1 MSPTTNSRPASDRRP
16 EPIAATALDLPD
28 AVADALSDP
37 PPGERAVVE
46 ASGIPF
52 AVTTWGDPAHPPLLL
67 VHGVTSSSAI
77 WWRTGPALAA
87 TGRRVHAPD
96 LPGHG
101 RTGSWTGR
109 HRFAETAADVAAL
122 VAALG
127 IDVPELAVIGHSW
140 GAMIVAHLPAAGI
153 RPHVLIQLDAPVL
166 PLDRM
171 AEMTVDP
178 VERRYADLDEAIRV
192 IGPTYPSWSYGDV
205 VAKATALTQVDEN
218 AARAVLLDN
227 GDWDGGLAALAGE
240 AARDLDRWLV
250 RGEPA
255 TGSFVPDDAVPAFAA
270 TIGADHVLTIA
281 RGPHSPQRTHPEATL
296 VAFLRAVDGSVS
308 APLP

>member
-1 MSPTTNSRPASDRRP
+1 MTATTDRLP
-16 EPIAATALDLPD
+16 LPIAATALDLP
-28 AVADALSDP
+28 VAIAEALAAP
-37 PPGERAVVE
+37 PPGETAVVP
-46 ASGIPF
+46 ATRIPF
-52 AVTTWGDPAHPPLLL
+52 AVTTWGDPADPPLVL
-67 VHGVTSSSAI
+67 VHGVTSSSGI
-77 WWRTGPALAA
+77 WWRTGPALA
-87 TGRRVHAPD
+87 TSGRRVYAPD

-101 RTGSWTGR
+101 RTGTWTGR

-178 VERRYADLDEAIRV
+178 VERRYDDLDEAIRV
-192 IGPTYPSWSYGDV
+192 IGSTYPSWSYGDV
-205 VAKATALTQVDEN
+205 VAKATAMTQVDEQ

-227 GDWDGGLAALAGE
+227 GDWDGGLAALAGV

-296 VAFLRAVDGSVS
+296 VAFLRAVDGSLS

>member
-1 MSPTTNSRPASDRRP
+1 MRPTYSRSASDRLP
-16 EPIAATALDLPD
+16 APITATAIDLPE
-28 AVADALSDP
+28 AVAGALTDP
-37 PPGERAVVE
+37 LPGEHAVVE

-52 AVTTWGDPAHPPLLL
+52 AVTTWGISAHPPLLL

-87 TGRRVHAPD
+87 AGRRVYAPD

-101 RTGSWTGR
+101 QTGAWTGR

-127 IDVPELAVIGHSW
+127 IGVPELAVIGHSW
-140 GAMIVAHLPAAGI
+140 GAMIVAHLPAAGV
-153 RPHVLIQLDAPVL
+153 RPRSLIQLDAPFL
-166 PLDRM
+166 PLARM
-171 AEMTVDP
+171 VDMTVDP
-178 VERRYADLDEAIRV
+178 AERRYDDLDEAMRV
-192 IGPTYPSWSYGDV
+192 IGSTYPSWSYGDV
-205 VAKATALTQVDEN
+205 VAKATSLNQVDEV

-240 AARDLDRWLV
+240 PARDLDRWLV
-250 RGEPA
+250 RGEAA
-255 TGSFVPDDAVPAFAA
+255 TGSFVPDEAVPAFAA
-270 TIGADHVLTIA
+270 VIGPDHVLTVA

-296 VAFLRAVDGSVS
+296 VAFLRALEGSVS
-308 APLP
+308 APRP

>member
-1 MSPTTNSRPASDRRP
+1 MTASTDRVP
-16 EPIAATALDLPD
+16 PPIAATALDLP
-28 AVADALSDP
+28 AAIAEALAAP
-37 PPGERAVVE
+37 PPGETAVVP
-46 ASGIPF
+46 AARIPF
-52 AVTTWGDPAHPPLLL
+52 AVTTWGDPARPPLLL
-67 VHGVTSSSAI
+67 VHGVTSSSGI

-87 TGRRVHAPD
+87 AGRRVYAPD

-101 RTGSWTGR
+101 RTGTWTGR

-153 RPHVLIQLDAPVL
+153 RPHLLIQLDAPVL

-178 VERRYADLDEAIRV
+178 VERPYDDLDEATRV
-192 IGPTYPSWSYGDV
+192 IGSTYPSWSYGDV
-205 VAKATALTQVDEN
+205 VAKATALTQVDEQ

-227 GDWDGGLAALAGE
+227 GDWDGGLAALAGV

-255 TGSFVPDDAVPAFAA
+255 TGSFVPDEAVPAFAA
-270 TIGADHVLTIA
+270 VIGRDRVLTIA

-296 VAFLRAVDGSVS
+296 VAFLRALARAGT
-308 APLP
+308 